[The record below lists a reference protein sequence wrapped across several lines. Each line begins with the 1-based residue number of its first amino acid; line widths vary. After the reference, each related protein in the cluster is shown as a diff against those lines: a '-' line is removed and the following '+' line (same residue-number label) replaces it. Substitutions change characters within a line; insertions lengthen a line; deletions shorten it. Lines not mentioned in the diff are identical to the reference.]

1 MLRQIINFI
10 LNKDGGTE
18 GKAYEA
24 GYLAGKHD
32 GYEEGRQAGFQAG
45 LRRGKVSLV
54 GDRIVLDPHS
64 ARVDYAP
71 GFDSTRGSSDERV
84 L

>member
-10 LNKDGGTE
+10 LDKDGGAE

-32 GYEEGRQAGFQAG
+32 GYEEGRQAG
-45 LRRGKVSLV
+45 LRRGKVSPV
-54 GDRIVLDPHS
+54 GDRVVLDPHS

-71 GFDSTRGSSDERV
+71 GFDSIRGSSDERV

>member
-10 LNKDGGTE
+10 LNKDGGAE

-24 GYLAGKHD
+24 GYLTGKHD
-32 GYEEGRQAGFQAG
+32 GYEEGYRAGLRAG
-45 LRRGKVSLV
+45 LRRGKVSPA
-54 GDRIVLDPHS
+54 GDRIVVNPHS

-71 GFDSTRGSSDERV
+71 GFDSIRRPSDERV